1 MVLAAILLGICQF
14 ASAFTLFLLFR
25 FLMKSKQAE
34 LERRFEQAVREW
46 TYQPEPDKPSKLAV
60 LVDSIG
66 AVIGSAAARSLM
78 ASVKQDA
85 SSVAHVANGLSD
97 QAQAQIN
104 PLAALIT
111 GGKRGKGA
119 ALLRLA
125 EIIGP
130 MLAKQTGSNGGG
142 ESVAPRRHRD

>member
-1 MVLAAILLGICQF
+1 MIIAAVLLGICQF
-14 ASAFTLFLLFR
+14 ASAFTLFLLFKY
-25 FLMKSKQAE
+25 LMESKQRQ
-34 LERRFEQAVREW
+34 LERRLEQAIKEW
-46 TYQPEPDKPSKLAV
+46 TYQPEADKPSKLAV
-60 LVDSIG
+60 LVDSVG

-78 ASVKQDA
+78 ASVKQQS
-85 SSVAHVANGLSD
+85 SSVAQVANGLSD

-104 PLAALIT
+104 PLAALVS

-130 MLAKQTGSNGGG
+130 MLSKQSGSNGSG
-142 ESVAPRRHRD
+142 ESLPPRRHRD

>member
-1 MVLAAILLGICQF
+1 MIIAAVLLGICQF
-14 ASAFTLFLLFR
+14 ASAFTLFLLFKY
-25 FLMKSKQAE
+25 LMESKQRQ
-34 LERRFEQAVREW
+34 LERRLGQAIKEW

-60 LVDSIG
+60 LVDSVG

-78 ASVKQDA
+78 ASMKQGS
-85 SSVAHVANGLSD
+85 SSVAQVANGLSD
-97 QAQAQIN
+97 QVQAQIN
-104 PLAALIT
+104 PLAALVS

-130 MLAKQTGSNGGG
+130 MISKQSGSNGGG
-142 ESVAPRRHRD
+142 ESVTPRRHR

>member
-1 MVLAAILLGICQF
+1 MIIAAVLLGICQF
-14 ASAFTLFLLFR
+14 ASAFTLFLLFKY
-25 FLMKSKQAE
+25 LMESKQKQ
-34 LERRFEQAVREW
+34 LERRLEQAIKEW

-60 LVDSIG
+60 LVDSVG

-78 ASVKQDA
+78 SSMKQQS
-85 SSVAHVANGLSD
+85 SSVAQVANGLSD

-104 PLAALIT
+104 PLAALVA

-130 MLAKQTGSNGGG
+130 MLSKQSGSNGSG
-142 ESVAPRRHRD
+142 ESIPPRRHRD